1 MTITVRTG
9 AKAFAALSI
18 IAIIGLALSPLG
30 FAQDA
35 QTTAGPRSR
44 VVASHELP
52 RLDGGRLQVTLVEVT
67 YAPGGASQP
76 HSHPCPV
83 VGYVLEGAVRM
94 RIGAGPEVIYKAGSQ
109 FYEEPNAQ
117 HLVSAN
123 VSHDAPARF
132 LAVLTCDHDEP
143 RSTPRHADGR

>member
-1 MTITVRTG
+1 MTITVRSG
-9 AKAFAALSI
+9 VKASAALSI
-18 IAIIGLALSPLG
+18 IAMVGLALSPIIS
-30 FAQDA
+30 AQEA
-35 QTTAGPRSR
+35 KTIEGPRTR
-44 VVASHELP
+44 VVASHKLP
-52 RLDGGRLQVTLVEVT
+52 RLDGGQLQVTLVEVT

-76 HSHPCPV
+76 HSHSCPV

-94 RIGAGPEVIYKAGSQ
+94 RIGDGPEVIYKAGSQ

-143 RSTPRHADGR
+143 LSTPKHDGR